1 MAQQTLLSRMVS
13 LALLLISI
21 GAINATQVMHRP
33 TNFKTQL
40 KANAP
45 FAGNMTVAP
54 RIEITKRGTAKA
66 NLGYFVNWYA
76 DSTLGVLLPFLYSIH
91 S

>member
-1 MAQQTLLSRMVS
+1 MVS

-45 FAGNMTVAP
+45 FAGNATVAP
-54 RIEITKRGTAKA
+54 RIELTKRGTAKT
-66 NLGYFVNWYA
+66 NIGYFVNWYVN
-76 DSTLGVLLPFLYSIH
+76 SNLKVLLLF
-91 S
+91 